1 MKRKSILWAAMVIGL
16 GSSALAADENAN
28 LEGTPL
34 CVDNSSFTADI
45 GGMEATSGKVAQGLY
60 DYFVAQAKAKSIKLD
75 ELGDKSCPDYAVT
88 LSFGATAGTPR
99 AWYGSLNVYDSSSYF
114 SPKASDTYN
123 QPVSVWSSAY
133 YNVLQNNANL
143 AEFFLAE
150 GKSIIDEFFKAYQSV
165 N

>member
-1 MKRKSILWAAMVIGL
+1 MKRNGIFTVALLVGL
-16 GSSALAADENAN
+16 GSSALAADDNAN

-34 CVDNSSFTADI
+34 CIDNSSFTAGI

-60 DYFVAQAKAKSIKLD
+60 DYFLAQAKAKSIKVD
-75 ELGDKSCPDYAVT
+75 ELGTKSCPDYAVA
-88 LSFGATAGTPR
+88 LDFGATADTPR

-114 SPKASDTYN
+114 SPKASDVYK

-133 YNVLQNNANL
+133 YGVLKSNDGL
-143 AEFFLAE
+143 TDFFLAQ